1 MSMPGAAF
9 SEPLHVGRP
18 NIGDPDLF
26 LRLVEGALERRWLSN
41 DGPLVRELE
50 ARIAALLGV
59 KHCVAITNGTIAL
72 EIAIRALGM
81 SGEVIVPSFTFV
93 ATPHSLHW
101 QGITPVFAD
110 IDPDTHCLDPDSVRR
125 MITPRTT
132 GIIGVHLWGRAAP
145 VADLQ
150 AIADEHGLELLF
162 DAAHAFGVSIGD
174 RSVGSFGRAEVL
186 SFHATK
192 FFNSVEGGAIVTNDD
207 EVAGTARLMRNFG
220 FAGEDNVVFDGTN
233 GKMSEI
239 CAAMGLSNLE
249 TIDDL
254 IAVNKRNYNAYRSA
268 LGGIPG
274 ISILPIGEGGASNF
288 QYVVMLVDEQCPVSR
303 DQIIAKL
310 RENNVLA
317 RRYFWPGC
325 HRMEPYR
332 TLFPEAYRD
341 LPQTERVANRVVV
354 LPNGT
359 AVDESATQVIAAIVR
374 AAVADG

>member
-1 MSMPGAAF
+1 
-9 SEPLHVGRP
+9 
-18 NIGDPDLF
+18 
-26 LRLVEGALERRWLSN
+26 
-41 DGPLVRELE
+41 
-50 ARIAALLGV
+50 
-59 KHCVAITNGTIAL
+59 
-72 EIAIRALGM
+72 
-81 SGEVIVPSFTFV
+81 
-93 ATPHSLHW
+93 
-101 QGITPVFAD
+101 
-110 IDPDTHCLDPDSVRR
+110 
-125 MITPRTT
+125 
-132 GIIGVHLWGRAAP
+132 
-145 VADLQ
+145 
-150 AIADEHGLELLF
+150 
-162 DAAHAFGVSIGD
+162 
-174 RSVGSFGRAEVL
+174 VL